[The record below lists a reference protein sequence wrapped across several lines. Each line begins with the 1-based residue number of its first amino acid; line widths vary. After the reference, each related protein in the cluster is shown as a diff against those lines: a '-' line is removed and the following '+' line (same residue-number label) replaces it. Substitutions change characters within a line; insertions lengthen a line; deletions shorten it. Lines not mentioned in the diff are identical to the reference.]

1 MKWKAIATLSIVGVL
16 AVGAISGGCLTSGG
30 GQGIEALEQMS
41 PAEYDNWKLFITLG
55 VKVGAR
61 RLLDEGIVSL
71 TDLETA
77 AEVFD
82 GVASSEILPGAT
94 SLLEGPLEEAG
105 FTNDEAKLVLL
116 IVERE
121 LLARG
126 GLSGVLDPESGLL
139 HLAPRTQEI
148 LKLTATSLRSVTTIT
163 PDEFRQAEQMHADFS
178 QQ

>member
-1 MKWKAIATLSIVGVL
+1 MNWKTIGILGIVGVL
-16 AVGAISGGCLTSGG
+16 AIGSISGGCLTSGG
-30 GQGIEALEQMS
+30 GHGVEALEQMS
-41 PAEYDNWKLFITLG
+41 PAEFENWKLFITLG

-61 RLLDEGIVSL
+61 RLLDEGVVSL

-82 GVASSEILPGAT
+82 GVATSEILPGAT
-94 SLLEGPLEEAG
+94 SILEGPLEEAG

-121 LLARG
+121 LLSRG
-126 GLSGVLDPESGLL
+126 GLNGVLDPETGLL
-139 HLAPRTQEI
+139 HLAPRTQEV

-178 QQ
+178 QR